1 MLVIFKVVV
10 RYTKLN
16 EKLIVAGKSIA
27 FLCDRQFKVLD
38 LS

>member
-1 MLVIFKVVV
+1 MLVIFKVVA
-10 RYTKLN
+10 RDTNLN
-16 EKLIVAGKSIA
+16 EKRIIGGKCIV